1 MSTRAHGGVE
11 LALDRERCSP
21 GEAVCGRVSPRLPV
35 VAVDLVR
42 VESSPTSTLE
52 FTVASVRPAA
62 DGAFALTV
70 PAEVPP
76 SVTGKRCTLV
86 WRIRARTSEYPQRSD
101 PRQTLEIA
109 CPS

>member
-1 MSTRAHGGVE
+1 MSTGPHGGVE
-11 LALDRERCSP
+11 LDLECVRCAP
-21 GEAVCGRVSPRLPV
+21 GDAVRGRVAPV
-35 VAVDLVR
+35 PKVLAVDLVR

-52 FTVASVRPAA
+52 FTVASVLPAA

-86 WRIRARTSEYPQRSD
+86 WRIRARTSEYPQYSD
-101 PRQTLEIA
+101 RRQTLEIA

>member
-1 MSTRAHGGVE
+1 MSARAHGGVE

-21 GEAVCGRVSPRLPV
+21 GEAICGRVSPRLPV

-52 FTVASVRPAA
+52 FTVASVLPAS
-62 DGAFALTV
+62 DGEFALTV
-70 PAEVPP
+70 PAEAPP
-76 SVTGKRCTLV
+76 SVTGERCMLV
-86 WRIRARTSEYPQRSD
+86 WRIRARTSEYPQLSD
-101 PRQTLEIA
+101 PRETLEIA